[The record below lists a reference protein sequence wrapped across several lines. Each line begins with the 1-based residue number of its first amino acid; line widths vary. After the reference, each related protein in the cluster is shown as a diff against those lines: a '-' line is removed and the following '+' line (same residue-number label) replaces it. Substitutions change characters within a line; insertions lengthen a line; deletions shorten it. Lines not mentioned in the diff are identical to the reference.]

1 MTNDLRNGNQLFVS
15 SQRPHEPVTTDTI
28 RRWVKLMMAKA
39 GVNMSEYGAHSVRR
53 AATSAIRVGGAPSD
67 DVMNSVSWR
76 SEKPVARHY
85 DKSNIEI
92 MKNDMCICLIN
103 GIFSGKRNDKEKFRT
118 QGNYFYGAHV

>member
-1 MTNDLRNGNQLFVS
+1 
-15 SQRPHEPVTTDTI
+15 
-28 RRWVKLMMAKA
+28 
-39 GVNMSEYGAHSVRR
+39 MSEYGAHSVRR

-103 GIFSGKRNDKEKFRT
+103 GIFLERGMIKKSFENKETIFMVRMYRAKSPNSQFGGT
-118 QGNYFYGAHV
+118 DHLDMCQMISLPLCNGGDGATYEGQ